1 MANRLMFEVGVSD
14 SVQNLDKLKK
24 ELDKFIQHYS
34 KDTAIKL
41 KVDIE
46 NLQAVTSALS
56 KIGDTPQLRNLR
68 QEIESINKEFSK
80 LAVGA
85 GGVGDLGVRKMNQE
99 VEDLKQKWD
108 SAVRLMARYNQELEL
123 ARRNR
128 DRETN
133 LTDRQ
138 TYTDQI
144 NKLKEN
150 IKTQQE
156 VINSAKSAYDN
167 AVKNAG
173 QLVDVNTRAE
183 ASFREVKR
191 SIDEMKQSMSSMN
204 VNVNIG
210 QDFAKWTSEV
220 QAVSAS
226 VRELVEQLQKVV
238 NTNGMQAV
246 ATSAQ
251 ATANAVKYTTEE
263 IEKQQG
269 IVKKYEDL
277 LASRTKWVSNEREH
291 ISLQYDGLN
300 IDGQKRLLDIEK
312 ERAQVLEQIKKK
324 EQEISEVRQRLTK
337 RGDTGINS
345 DEKAI
350 LKSYEKMY
358 QFIQKMNAEYDKYY
372 TKSPVREDTVYSL
385 RNVFKELSSSNII
398 SSMDKVSDFIAFLK
412 DEIRRLGSNVDTSGM
427 QTLLNQANEVYSVY
441 LKLNKEQAKAL
452 ENRSLTN
459 VTDAYRNI
467 QKDQTFVG
475 ALYAKDS
482 NLQEEARVLK
492 FHLDRETESLKEQAN
507 ASQNLAQAKQKLNEM
522 QMANAQATEKA
533 AQATT
538 QLVQA
543 EQKGTT
549 QGNLFDP
556 QKFNTL
562 QEAIDKIIAEINRL
576 QQAFT
581 HLGQN
586 NSLSNLSTMINGLAV
601 TLSSLS
607 NAIKVQPVDEQVKK
621 LQSDLESA
629 QSTITSLTE
638 KLNNLAVAQKNVAET
653 ASKTGKS
660 EQQIGDSLV
669 AMFNRY
675 NKLLADI
682 QNIKREIVEVQRGT
696 GGGGPFGDKLSEY
709 FSAINQIRNAVRD
722 ITSSSSLADAINKG
736 MSSEMLAKLTSA
748 LSALK
753 TNYKEVIAD
762 AKDFNKATDKGS
774 SQAEARIRKL
784 GMAFN
789 ELKNY
794 MKANGGSEEMKRLQS
809 EIQGAIQKMRQLMNA
824 GKFGEAINV
833 YERLSGIIRQAA
845 TATKE
850 FERAQQ
856 SVTSA
861 VSHTNS
867 QLQSQSQILGDLK
880 MMAYQ
885 YLSVWGAQQFIH
897 NIIELGG
904 QLEQQRLSIG
914 AILQDTAQANHLF
927 SQIKDLA
934 IKSPFGVQQLDAMS
948 KQLSAYGF
956 QYSELYEWTKRLA
969 DISAAT
975 GTSVDRLALALGHV
989 RSEGALSGYTLRQ
1002 FSMGNIPLLQK
1013 LSENLGKTKQEIRK
1027 MTRNKEIGYEDV
1039 LEVLKQLTDESGM
1052 FYQAQE
1058 TMAQALNAKFKNLR
1072 DSFQIMYSEMAE
1084 GAPGDFLKGFAT
1096 TMTDLSRQWQVL
1108 LPMIG
1113 AAGAMWAMN
1122 KASAALVN
1130 VELAKMATLTNA
1142 NTLASSKY
1150 SVAQLRQI
1158 ANWEKMP
1165 HAMVRARLAL
1175 QGFRTSLLSLGK
1187 MIFSWPTAIFAAI
1200 EALTYMW
1207 AKQSRE
1213 SEKAKEMTEVL
1224 TNTALE
1230 SQKNIKKQLE
1240 NISPYEKG
1248 MSDSEMKTGIESMT
1262 ESIKNYGV
1270 NAQEVLEKV
1279 YGKDAE
1285 GRVMSMA
1292 DRYKTLREELEKTAK
1307 VYKEMQRTSSGWEF
1321 GIEYTDGGWFDDDIQ
1336 TDLTNYANA
1345 VKEYDDAFTTMTA
1358 NYASAVNKA
1367 LEQVKKASPEFK
1379 RIADGLNSDAERV
1392 KWLYEN
1398 QGQYGGIYNMF
1409 KGALH
1414 REDANAGGGVLGY
1427 QLGDNLRKAER
1438 EAMKELDEFFVGIE
1452 AKYKE
1457 YGYNFTEDGKYL
1469 SEVQVGN
1476 LLRQSKEWLEKHP
1489 EWERIYDVIW
1499 DKLNKRWGLP
1509 IVPDVTP
1516 VEEEL
1521 PQWLEDFQKE
1531 LDKEKTGITLT
1542 ANMSMEQIV
1551 DEMKKAYDQAQTTIN
1566 KLGPVAMTAKINV
1579 VGMSDENLEAYNNPL
1594 SPNYNPEMYN
1604 WLKQL
1609 KGAYTKRDIV
1619 DNAAKK
1625 RGLKLEGMKKD
1636 GTHKAEKQ
1644 NQENAKAVREQV
1656 RVIKEA
1662 ADAFQYWREKVGDKG
1677 AWEHVKSEF
1686 GDVLNK
1692 IGITADNIED
1702 VRGHLKRIPE
1712 MKEYKA
1718 ITDKKVKTEI
1728 KKETAKEEDQYK
1740 RKDFERDTERFLSK
1754 TQIQLDNLTR
1764 RWDMFN
1770 SVREA
1775 TGDVKLAIELS
1786 GADYAEGQT
1795 RNLAD
1800 SVKQK
1805 IEEEFAAVGAV
1816 HIPFDIYLS
1825 DKEIE
1830 DSIKAAMPQANET
1843 QIKAFVEDYKKW
1855 RDLQRDVLKTD
1866 VKTFTQ
1872 IIGSSQDYATQ
1883 LQKITTEYDKQKES
1897 LDALLKLYNSGQVDE
1912 NGNRR
1917 GINAD
1922 QYLKAMQQI
1931 DADMDLKVLKLS
1943 DQYAMFMA
1951 GSFGVMRDNVV
1962 ETAKLIESKL
1972 NKAMKAGVIDVKTY
1986 ADEMRKVRDLMDKY
2000 QEDSFFGKESPFVA
2014 FMNGGLKGSNDY
2026 VKNAIQALES
2036 KKEPLT
2042 AAEIKQLEAL
2052 KKLQNTLSQTI
2063 GTLSSFS
2070 MVLSIAQGV
2079 VDGFSSAAQSLSEMF
2094 DALGKEGAANFWSDV
2109 SDSIKAGSSFLQPV
2123 NNILQNAMSGNVSG
2137 VLSSAISAP
2146 VDMITGPIKGFAQ
2159 LHDKKRER
2167 QLEALRRE
2175 VQQIDN
2181 TLKLIKSLR
2190 ERSLGYDNGNL
2201 RRQMAQLY
2209 SNNTNTVNTILG
2221 KVTVN
2226 DAAGEAMKEYYSR
2239 GGIRGNGYTQELEAL
2254 KKQREDYQKM
2264 YDAEND
2270 KKKSSAE
2277 ALEEYKVKM
2286 AELDEQIMY
2295 YIEDLSKE
2303 LWGIDFQSW
2312 ADQISDALWTAFEN
2326 GESAVEAFHDTA
2338 KDIIADVAKKMMNI
2352 HLIEPLFNQ
2361 LEQMLFGTYNSTTGR
2376 YSGGAIKYDSNG
2388 NIDMQGSEPEVLRIL
2403 GQFFGE
2409 GGSMEKNVEAAEQFY
2424 DWVQEITGLDFSSDD
2439 SKSTGT
2445 SIKSITEETADLLAS
2460 YLNATRASVA
2470 KIEGM
2475 QAQYLPLYYDV
2486 MTRGNTSLT
2495 NIENHTAAI
2504 MRSNDA
2510 IQRAVDDLYRD
2521 FHGLR
2526 TSAWKIP
2533 IA

>member
-24 ELDKFIQHYS
+24 ELDQFIQHYS

-226 VRELVEQLQKVV
+226 VRELVEQLQKVAT
-238 NTNGMQAV
+238 TNGMQAV

-251 ATANAVKYTTEE
+251 AGTASVKEE
-263 IEKQQG
+263 SEAIKTLKAQIAILESDKKAMLKPLNLGNSKKQLDDILEAANTLYKIISKQGTPFNGKEKLFSVPAEEPILALAKAYGIAREEAIKLVRSMQESAMVQKKFSMSFDDKMGLWNINMQQ
-269 IVKKYEDL
+269 
-277 LASRTKWVSNEREH
+277 RSNL
-291 ISLQYDGLN
+291 SKDSYLYNNQSDW
-300 IDGQKRLLDIEK
+300 DIRI
-312 ERAQVLEQIKKK
+312 ERAKTLLRLEEQLEEKKNK
-324 EQEISEVRQRLTK
+324 
-337 RGDTGINS
+337 
-345 DEKAI
+345 
-350 LKSYEKMY
+350 
-358 QFIQKMNAEYDKYY
+358 
-372 TKSPVREDTVYSL
+372 
-385 RNVFKELSSSNII
+385 LSSP
-398 SSMDKVSDFIAFLK
+398 
-412 DEIRRLGSNVDTSGM
+412 
-427 QTLLNQANEVYSVY
+427 
-441 LKLNKEQAKAL
+441 
-452 ENRSLTN
+452 
-459 VTDAYRNI
+459 
-467 QKDQTFVG
+467 
-475 ALYAKDS
+475 
-482 NLQEEARVLK
+482 
-492 FHLDRETESLKEQAN
+492 
-507 ASQNLAQAKQKLNEM
+507 
-522 QMANAQATEKA
+522 
-533 AQATT
+533 ATT
-538 QLVQA
+538 S
-543 EQKGTT
+543 
-549 QGNLFDP
+549 QGGLFD
-556 QKFNTL
+556 QQQFKTL

-586 NSLSNLSTMINGLAV
+586 GSLSNLSTMINGLAV

-607 NAIKVQPVDEQVKK
+607 NAIKIQPVDEQVKK

-638 KLNNLAVAQKNVAET
+638 KLNNLAAAQKNVAET

-660 EQQIGDSLV
+660 EQQIGDSQNAL
-669 AMFNRY
+669 FNRY

-682 QNIKREIVEVQRGT
+682 QNIKREIVEIQRGA
-696 GGGGPFGDKLSEY
+696 GGGGPFGEKLGEY
-709 FSAINQIRNAVRD
+709 FSNLNKLRNVVRE
-722 ITSSSSLADAINKG
+722 ITSSPSVAEALQRG
-736 MSSEMLAKLTSA
+736 MSSEMLSKLTSA
-748 LSALK
+748 LAVLK
-753 TNYKEVIAD
+753 TGYKEAIAD

-794 MKANGGSEEMKRLQS
+794 MKANGGSEEMKRLQA

-1039 LEVLKQLTDESGM
+1039 LNVLKQLTDESGM

-1579 VGMSDENLEAYNNPL
+1579 VGMSDEDLEAYNNPL
-1594 SPNYNPEMYN
+1594 SPNYDPEMYN

-1728 KKETAKEEDQYK
+1728 NKETAKEEDQYK

-1764 RWDMFN
+1764 RWEMFN

-1786 GADYAEGQT
+1786 GADYEAGQT
-1795 RNLAD
+1795 QNLAD
-1800 SVKQK
+1800 SVRKK
-1805 IEEEFAAVGAV
+1805 IEDEFAAIGAV
-1816 HIPFDIYLS
+1816 QIPFDIYLS
-1825 DKEIE
+1825 DEEIE
-1830 DSIKAAMPQANET
+1830 DKIQAAMPRANEK

-1855 RDLQRDVLKTD
+1855 RDLQRDVTKSNIQTFAKIVGSAKDYGSQLKLIND
-1866 VKTFTQ
+1866 E
-1872 IIGSSQDYATQ
+1872 
-1883 LQKITTEYDKQKES
+1883 LEKQKDANQQLVEQGVISQKQADEANELAVFEARDKAWKAS
-1897 LDALLKLYNSGQVDE
+1897 LAYSQLFNNSLALTRQEIE
-1912 NGNRR
+1912 NGINFAMDMLNEKMQR
-1917 GINAD
+1917 G
-1922 QYLKAMQQI
+1922 LM
-1931 DADMDLKVLKLS
+1931 
-1943 DQYAMFMA
+1943 
-1951 GSFGVMRDNVV
+1951 
-1962 ETAKLIESKL
+1962 TAQE
-1972 NKAMKAGVIDVKTY
+1972 Y
-1986 ADEMRKVRDLMDKY
+1986 ADE
-2000 QEDSFFGKESPFVA
+2000 VA
-2014 FMNGGLKGSNDY
+2014 KIRNIQSEWN
-2026 VKNAIQALES
+2026 KNAALVGGDS
-2036 KKEPLT
+2036 RFWAGAKGG
-2042 AAEIKQLEAL
+2042 I
-2052 KKLQNTLSQTI
+2052 
-2063 GTLSSFS
+2063 
-2070 MVLSIAQGV
+2070 QGV
-2079 VDGFSSAAQSLSEMF
+2079 RQYNQRNLNRINSEIAENERRAKSGQAYNGIRQYELIQKRDKGNEYNTYLDNLEGVLDKF
-2094 DALGKEGAANFWSDV
+2094 DALSKALDPVIDLFDQLGMTGVGEVLGIGQSALSQAASMGAGAEALFAGAGPYGAAIGAGVSVIGSLMSLSDKAHEKRIQELKQEV
-2109 SDSIKAGSSFLQPV
+2109 SK
-2123 NNILQNAMSGNVSG
+2123 
-2137 VLSSAISAP
+2137 
-2146 VDMITGPIKGFAQ
+2146 
-2159 LHDKKRER
+2159 
-2167 QLEALRRE
+2167 
-2175 VQQIDN
+2175 IDN
-2181 TLKLIKSLR
+2181 TLNTIKALR
-2190 ERSLGYDNGNL
+2190 ERELGYDTGTLRSQMKEMYNGQQSFRKL
-2201 RRQMAQLY
+2201 DLGGGLV
-2209 SNNTNTVNTILG
+2209 VNIPG
-2221 KVTVN
+2221 SAVE
-2226 DAAGEAMKEYYSR
+2226 GMKEYYGRFS
-2239 GGIRGNGYTQELEAL
+2239 GGNGYSQEYNAL
-2254 KKQREDYQKM
+2254 IETRKKYMEM
-2264 YDAEND
+2264 YDEENA
-2270 KKKSSAE
+2270 KKKESQE
-2277 ALEEYKVKM
+2277 ALEEYKAKI
-2286 AELDEQIMY
+2286 AELDEQIMFFT
-2295 YIEDLSKE
+2295 EDLAKE
-2303 LWGIDFQSW
+2303 LWNIDIQGW
-2312 ADQISDALWTAFEN
+2312 ADQIGDALWTAFEN
-2326 GESAVEAFHDTA
+2326 GEDAVEAFGDTA
-2338 KDIIADVAKKMMNI
+2338 RDIISNVAKDMWQLSILK
-2352 HLIEPLFNQ
+2352 PLFNELQ
-2361 LEQMLFGTYNSTTGR
+2361 ETLFGQFKNGR
-2376 YSGGAIKYDSNG
+2376 YTGGTIKYDSNG
-2388 NIDMQGSEPEVLRIL
+2388 NIDMQASEQPTLEAL
-2403 GQFFGE
+2403 GKYFGE
-2409 GGSMEKNVEAAEQFY
+2409 NGIYKQAVEGGKQFY
-2424 DWVQEITGLDFSSDD
+2424 DWVQEITGIDLSKDD

-2486 MTRGNTSLT
+2486 MTRGNSSLT

-2510 IQRAVDDLYRD
+2510 IQRSVDDLYRD

-2526 TSAWKIP
+2526 TSAWKMP